1 MLLVTSI
8 STGICGQSE
17 KALSNKNDFVATM
30 NEKMPPALRKLGAI
44 IKAYDEQSRT
54 IEMHYK
60 VDASFCNS
68 GGIIQGGYIAGM
80 LDGAMVHTVFADLK
94 RYVVLATLEM
104 NISYLEIVHPGDLVC
119 YARPVR
125 LGKSIAF
132 LEGWLQNN
140 EEIMVAKATSTAKI
154 MDKVPRM

>member
-1 MLLVTSI
+1 
-8 STGICGQSE
+8 
-17 KALSNKNDFVATM
+17 
-30 NEKMPPALRKLGAI
+30 
-44 IKAYDEQSRT
+44 
-54 IEMHYK
+54 MHYK

-104 NISYLEIVHPGDLVC
+104 NISYLEIAHPGDHVC

-140 EEIMVAKATSTAKI
+140 EGIMVAKATSTAKI
-154 MDKVPRM
+154 IDKALRI